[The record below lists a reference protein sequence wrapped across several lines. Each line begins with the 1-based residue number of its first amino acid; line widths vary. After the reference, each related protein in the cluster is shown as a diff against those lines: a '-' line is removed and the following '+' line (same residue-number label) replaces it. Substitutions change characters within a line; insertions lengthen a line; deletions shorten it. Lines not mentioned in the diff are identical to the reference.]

1 MERRDISTNNNAK
14 IILNAE
20 TKAKVPDVFENALQK
35 GGQTDDRRLH
45 ALRDLGNQL
54 QIKAER
60 MRLLARAEEGLED
73 ADYNPYV
80 TQLVAAEPQS
90 KGHRYVSTGMN
101 LFKQALT
108 F

>member
-1 MERRDISTNNNAK
+1 MERREIKSTNNNAK
-14 IILNAE
+14 IILSAE
-20 TKAKVPDVFENALQK
+20 TKAKKPDVFENALQK
-35 GGQTDDRRLH
+35 GGQTDEDRRLH

-60 MRLLARAEEGLED
+60 MRLLAQAEEGLED

-90 KGHRYVSTGMN
+90 KGHR
-101 LFKQALT
+101 
-108 F
+108 